1 MNRIHIEDENNI
13 ITLKYYNIPQLT
25 RLLMQHIVNGDPIS
39 IQTIIATVESTK
51 QLRVIDVAVS
61 DDNTITAKF
70 VRLPQ
75 AATLDD
81 VQNSTDE
88 SQAAQKP

>member
-1 MNRIHIEDENNI
+1 MNRIHLEDENNI
-13 ITLKYYNIPQLT
+13 LTLKYYNIPRLT

-39 IQTIIATVESTK
+39 IQTIIATVQSPK

-61 DDNTITAKF
+61 DDNVIIAKF

-75 AATLDD
+75 VATLDG
-81 VQNSTDE
+81 VQNSTGE
-88 SQAAQKP
+88 

>member
-13 ITLKYYNIPQLT
+13 LTLKYYNIPQLT

-61 DDNTITAKF
+61 DDEIITAKF

-75 AATLDD
+75 ATTLDG

-88 SQAAQKP
+88 SQAA